1 VMALEVAGRF
11 SALVKNFGAWAATW
25 LQLALGISG
34 RYGALVGGFEA
45 QGMVT
50 LQ

>member
-1 VMALEVAGRF
+1 LEVGGRF

-25 LQLALGISG
+25 L
-34 RYGALVGGFEA
+34 LVGGFEA